1 MKTTAKISLVVLSI
15 LILIGISV
23 FYLQKTERSQEKIVV
38 ETTTQQYIEAFSIL
52 IENNSTRYQQ
62 PVIDYS
68 YWDDMCLFLKK
79 KNDRWAE
86 ENLETVIETYGVDM
100 FWLFK
105 TDHSLYYSY
114 PESNGLYSNILSQS
128 ETMLDELYNKRV
140 MTSFF
145 FCNGVLVEVFGATV
159 HPSYDNERKTDPQG
173 FLFACKIWNDAF
185 IENFEKIT
193 TSNISITDKMNDA
206 KMIQNKIVFNKEIS
220 DYKGDII
227 TYLNIE
233 KTTPY
238 FEINKR
244 FSKKVF
250 QLFLITGFLIFLI
263 VIVSFLTLF
272 AGPLKAIDQIL
283 LGDKSKVSKLR
294 KFGGEYIHIADLFEK
309 SNEYNEEL
317 RKAKEKAEES
327 DILKSAFLTNISHE
341 IRTPMNAIMGFAQL
355 LPESFDNKSNL
366 EMFSSIIV
374 ERCSDLLE
382 VINGIIK
389 ISRLDTGDIRITNEK
404 FNLDDVFQEIE
415 SFSLNTRNKIQ
426 KQNIEFCKSIDFGN
440 HSNIIVSDKEKII
453 EIFNN
458 LILNAFKFS
467 YEGRI
472 EIGCF
477 ENEDNI
483 LVFFVK
489 DSGIGIQ
496 KDRQSLIFERFAQL
510 NNGISSNIGGTGL
523 GLTISKSLVELLKGK
538 IWVESNLGKGSIFYF
553 TIGM

>member
-1 MKTTAKISLVVLSI
+1 MKTTAKITLVVLSL

-23 FYLQKTERSQEKIVV
+23 FYLQMTERSQEELVV
-38 ETTTQQYIEAFSIL
+38 ETTTKQYDEAFSVL
-52 IENNSTRYQQ
+52 INNNSIRYQQ
-62 PVIDYS
+62 LVIDYS
-68 YWDDMCLFLKK
+68 YWNDMCSFLKRK
-79 KNDRWAE
+79 DEKWAK

-100 FWLFK
+100 VWIYK
-105 TDHSLYYSY
+105 TDQSLYYSF
-114 PESNGLYSNILSQS
+114 PDPNGLFANVIDQAGY
-128 ETMLDELYNKRV
+128 MLDELYEKRV
-140 MTSFF
+140 MKSFF
-145 FCNGVLVEVFGATV
+145 FCNGVMVEVFGATI
-159 HPSYDNERKTDPQG
+159 HPSFDSRRETDPQG
-173 FLFACKIWNDAF
+173 FLFACKIWDKKF
-185 IENFEKIT
+185 LENLEKIS
-193 TSNISITDKMNDA
+193 TSKISISDKND
-206 KMIQNKIVFNKEIS
+206 KPRMIEGKIVLSKKMS

-227 TYLNIE
+227 SFLRIE
-233 KTTPY
+233 KSAPY
-238 FEINKR
+238 FEVNKV
-244 FSKKVF
+244 FSGKVF
-250 QLFLITGFLIFLI
+250 QLFLITGFLILLI
-263 VIVSFLTLF
+263 VILSFLTLV

-283 LGDKSKVSKLR
+283 SGDNSKISNLR
-294 KFGGEYIHIADLFEK
+294 KFGGEYKHIADLFEK

-355 LPESFDNKSNL
+355 LPESFDNKANL

-382 VINGIIK
+382 VINDIIK
-389 ISRLDTGDIRITNEK
+389 ISRLDTGDIRIINAK
-404 FNLDDVFQEIE
+404 FNLDDVFQELE
-415 SFSLNTRNKIQ
+415 SFSLNARNKIQ
-426 KQNIEFCKSIDFGN
+426 KQNIEFGKSVDFGN
-440 HSNIIVSDKEKII
+440 HSKIIVSDKEKLI
-453 EIFNN
+453 EIFKN
-458 LILNAFKFS
+458 LIFNAFKFS

-477 ENEDNI
+477 ENEDKE

-523 GLTISKSLVELLKGK
+523 GLTISKSLVELLNGK
-538 IWVESNLGKGSIFYF
+538 IWVESYLGKGSIFYF